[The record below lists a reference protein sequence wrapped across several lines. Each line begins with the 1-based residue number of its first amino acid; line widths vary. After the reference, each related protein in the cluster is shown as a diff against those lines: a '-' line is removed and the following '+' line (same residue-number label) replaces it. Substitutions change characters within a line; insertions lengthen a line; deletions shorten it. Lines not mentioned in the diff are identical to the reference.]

1 MIFLG
6 QNQLLDLWWELV
18 SAYHGKNGF
27 GGNVCELYIYT
38 GIGEFIPGAPGD
50 DAAMNS
56 MLDQGATS
64 IYELLGYMKD
74 KYGVKLTILASS
86 SGMTG
91 PDKELGDWF
100 LHVLWNHRI
109 HVKVEAP

>member
-1 MIFLG
+1 MIYLG

-38 GIGEFIPGAPGD
+38 GIGEFIPGDETAT
-50 DAAMNS
+50 NS
-56 MLDQGATS
+56 MMDQGATS
-64 IYELLGYMKD
+64 IYNLLIYLKD
-74 KYGVKLTILASS
+74 KYDPKITILGSS

-100 LHVLWNHRI
+100 LHVPWNHRI
-109 HVKVEAP
+109 QVKIEAP